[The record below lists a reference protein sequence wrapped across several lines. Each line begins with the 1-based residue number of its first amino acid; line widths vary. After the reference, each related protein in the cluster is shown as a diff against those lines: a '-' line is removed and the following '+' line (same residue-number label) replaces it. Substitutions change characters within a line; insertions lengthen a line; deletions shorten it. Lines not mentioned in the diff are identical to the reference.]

1 MGHIKIVQAL
11 LSVDGI
17 KINAFNTDG
26 YAALISSSLNG
37 HLEVVKELLQ
47 VDGIDVYAYNHFRK
61 TTSQLLK

>member
-37 HLEVVKELLQ
+37 HHKFVMAHYYCLL
-47 VDGIDVYAYNHFRK
+47 VE
-61 TTSQLLK
+61 S